1 MTAYELNNRLKNYNL
16 TAEIAKAMKMTK
28 DKMADKNREQLK
40 RGRNTINN
48 RIQPRYKSKNDAKKK
63 SARNSRP
70 GFGVP
75 DLNDLGDF
83 HKAIDVKITV
93 KQYEFINSDIK
104 APMLIDKYPLI
115 LGMSAKSTE
124 EYSKDTL
131 LPILK
136 ANLKK
141 RISK

>member
-48 RIQPRYKSKNDAKKK
+48 RIQPRYKSKYYAKKK